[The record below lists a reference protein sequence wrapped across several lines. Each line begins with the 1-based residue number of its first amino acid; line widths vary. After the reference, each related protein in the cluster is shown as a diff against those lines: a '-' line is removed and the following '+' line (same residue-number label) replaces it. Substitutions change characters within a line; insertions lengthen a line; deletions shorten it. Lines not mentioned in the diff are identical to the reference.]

1 MQQADLIRQGAQWPH
16 QGAWNLTSAP
26 LPEASTSSCAH
37 GERRVGE
44 RRVGERRVVRGEG
57 EDGKGGA
64 HVERRVVNGGWRVV
78 RGEGERA
85 GSVGGTG
92 GRQGWERRVGDK
104 GETGREEG
112 GREGWEGGGKGG
124 RARLEVVVR
133 QLDGAGV
140 RTDHE
145 AEHECGVHTCAARVR
160 VAAERRHASG
170 APTLGGCGR
179 VSPLGWSRTRVRV
192 RWHGVLVQRTTPSPE
207 TVWRRR
213 GVGFEDH

>member
-1 MQQADLIRQGAQWPH
+1 MQWPH

-37 GERRVGE
+37 GERRV
-44 RRVGERRVVRGEG
+44 
-57 EDGKGGA
+57 
-64 HVERRVVNGGWRVV
+64 VERTVVNGRLCVA
-78 RGEGERA
+78 RERT

-92 GRQGWERRVGDK
+92 GRQGWETRVGDK

-112 GREGWEGGGKGG
+112 GREGWERGGKGG

-140 RTDHE
+140 CADHE

-170 APTLGGCGR
+170 APTLRG
-179 VSPLGWSRTRVRV
+179 
-192 RWHGVLVQRTTPSPE
+192 LVAAACHLS
-207 TVWRRR
+207 
-213 GVGFEDH
+213 VGLEHAFV